1 MTSDP
6 ATVPHPD
13 ALPNPR
19 GGAVRAA
26 DAWLAAAADAFERRD
41 DTVAPLAAAAA
52 VLAEAGWLPAA
63 RFAGQLSA
71 AASLVDTGPNFT
83 GWRAALHDFRPAV
96 GRHNLRELACSP
108 VLLEHF
114 RALRAQSAADL
125 RAIAPPDALALAG
138 RAVPVLLEHFRALRA
153 QSAADL
159 RAIAP
164 PDALALAG
172 RAVPP
177 ASLRAL
183 PDAFAARMRAR
194 YEQALLAVL
203 RAPHGAP
210 AGALD
215 ELDATLAGLADDA
228 PYDFWRLAGACLRAL
243 RASSAP
249 ELKRF
254 LARTNLLLGEHVQ
267 GRRGAPPDLVR
278 ETVALL
284 WRDFA
289 LFGAAAEDVA
299 LVDVLRD
306 YGLTVDWHVAG
317 TPASEALWE
326 ADAARAEHDAVAAA
340 PTRTLG
346 VVTVNA
352 HAYEDFLQTADA
364 SMADLSAVPKT
375 ADTSVAWRASEA
387 AYRVGAAACA
397 LGLGHAALLA
407 DTLGLAW
414 RRAAHGVPLADR
426 DLAAHSHASDMLR
439 AALLKIAAGVA
450 PPDLTA
456 ASEALG
462 AALGRT

>member
-6 ATVPHPD
+6 ANVPYPD

-41 DTVAPLAAAAA
+41 DAAAPLAAAAA

-63 RFAGQLSA
+63 RFAGQLA
-71 AASLVDTGPNFT
+71 AAVPLLATEPTSA
-83 GWRAALHDFRPAV
+83 GWRAALRDFRAAV

-108 VLLEHF
+108 VLFEHF

-125 RAIAPPDALALAG
+125 RTSTPLDALAL
-138 RAVPVLLEHFRALRA
+138 V
-153 QSAADL
+153 
-159 RAIAP
+159 
-164 PDALALAG
+164 G

-177 ASLRAL
+177 ATLRAL
-183 PDAFAARMRAR
+183 PDAFAIRIRAR
-194 YEQALLAVL
+194 YEQALLGVL
-203 RAPHGAP
+203 RAEHGAP
-210 AGALD
+210 GAALD
-215 ELDATLAGLADDA
+215 ELDAMLAALTDDG
-228 PYDFWRLAGACLRAL
+228 PYDFWRLAAACVRAL
-243 RASSAP
+243 RASGAP

-254 LARTNLLLGEHVQ
+254 LARTNLLLGEHAQ
-267 GRRGAPPDLVR
+267 GRRSAPPELVR

-299 LVDVLRD
+299 LVDVLHD

-326 ADAARAEHDAVAAA
+326 ADAARAEHEAVAVA
-340 PTRTLG
+340 PTRALG

-364 SMADLSAVPKT
+364 SMADLAANPAAADPGAAWHASA
-375 ADTSVAWRASEA
+375 A
-387 AYRVGAAACA
+387 AYRVGTAACA

-414 RRAAHGVPLADR
+414 RRAAHGVPLADGGL
-426 DLAAHSHASDMLR
+426 DAHRHASDMLR

>member
-1 MTSDP
+1 MRPEP
-6 ATVPHPD
+6 ANVPHPD

-26 DAWLAAAADAFERRD
+26 DAWLAAAADAFDRRD
-41 DTVAPLAAAAA
+41 DAAAPLSAAAA

-71 AASLVDTGPNFT
+71 AVPLVAVEPTSA
-83 GWRAALHDFRPAV
+83 GWRAALRDFRAAV

-108 VLLEHF
+108 VLFEHF

-125 RAIAPPDALALAG
+125 RASAPLDALAL
-138 RAVPVLLEHFRALRA
+138 V
-153 QSAADL
+153 
-159 RAIAP
+159 
-164 PDALALAG
+164 G

-177 ASLRAL
+177 ATLRAL
-183 PDAFAARMRAR
+183 PDAFATRIRAR
-194 YEQALLAVL
+194 YEQALLGVL
-203 RAPHGAP
+203 RAGHGAP
-210 AGALD
+210 DAALA
-215 ELDATLAGLADDA
+215 ELDAMLAALAGDD
-228 PYDFWRLAGACLRAL
+228 PYDFWRLAAACVRAL
-243 RASSAP
+243 RASGAP

-254 LARTNLLLGEHVQ
+254 LARTNLLLGEHAQ
-267 GRRGAPPDLVR
+267 GRRSAPPELVR

-299 LVDVLRD
+299 LVDVLHD

-340 PTRTLG
+340 PTRALG

-364 SMADLSAVPKT
+364 SMADLAANPAAADPGAAWHASA
-375 ADTSVAWRASEA
+375 A
-387 AYRVGAAACA
+387 AYRVGTAACA

-414 RRAAHGVPLADR
+414 RRAAHGVPLADGGL
-426 DLAAHSHASDMLR
+426 DAHGHASDMLR

-456 ASEALG
+456 ASGALG
-462 AALGRT
+462 AALGRA

>member
-1 MTSDP
+1 MRPEP
-6 ATVPHPD
+6 ANVSHPD

-41 DTVAPLAAAAA
+41 DAAAPLSAAAA

-71 AASLVDTGPNFT
+71 AVPLVAVEPTSA
-83 GWRAALHDFRPAV
+83 GWRAALRDFRAAV

-108 VLLEHF
+108 VLFEHF

-125 RAIAPPDALALAG
+125 RASAPLDALAL
-138 RAVPVLLEHFRALRA
+138 V
-153 QSAADL
+153 
-159 RAIAP
+159 
-164 PDALALAG
+164 G

-177 ASLRAL
+177 ATLRAL
-183 PDAFAARMRAR
+183 PDAFATRIRAR
-194 YEQALLAVL
+194 YEQALLGVL
-203 RAPHGAP
+203 RAGHGAP
-210 AGALD
+210 DAALA
-215 ELDATLAGLADDA
+215 ELDAMLAVLAGDD
-228 PYDFWRLAGACLRAL
+228 PYDFWRLAAACVRAL
-243 RASSAP
+243 RASGAP

-254 LARTNLLLGEHVQ
+254 LARTNLLLGEHAQ
-267 GRRGAPPDLVR
+267 GRRSAPPELVR

-299 LVDVLRD
+299 LVDVLHD

-340 PTRTLG
+340 PTRALG

-364 SMADLSAVPKT
+364 SMADLA
-375 ADTSVAWRASEA
+375 ADPAAADAGAAWHASGA
-387 AYRVGAAACA
+387 AYRVGTAACA

-414 RRAAHGVPLADR
+414 RRAAHGVPLADGGL
-426 DLAAHSHASDMLR
+426 DAHGHASDMLR

-456 ASEALG
+456 ASGALG
-462 AALGRT
+462 AALGRA

>member
-1 MTSDP
+1 MRPEP
-6 ATVPHPD
+6 ANVPHPD

-41 DTVAPLAAAAA
+41 DAAAPLSAAAA

-71 AASLVDTGPNFT
+71 AVPLVAVEPTSA
-83 GWRAALHDFRPAV
+83 GWRAALRDFRAAV

-108 VLLEHF
+108 VLFEHF

-125 RAIAPPDALALAG
+125 RASTPLDALAL
-138 RAVPVLLEHFRALRA
+138 V
-153 QSAADL
+153 
-159 RAIAP
+159 
-164 PDALALAG
+164 G

-177 ASLRAL
+177 ATLRAL
-183 PDAFAARMRAR
+183 TDAFATRIRAR
-194 YEQALLAVL
+194 YEQALLGVL
-203 RAPHGAP
+203 RAGHGAP
-210 AGALD
+210 DAALA
-215 ELDATLAGLADDA
+215 ELDAMLAALAGDD
-228 PYDFWRLAGACLRAL
+228 PYDFWRLAAACVRAL
-243 RASSAP
+243 RASGAP

-254 LARTNLLLGEHVQ
+254 LARTNLLLGEHAQ
-267 GRRGAPPDLVR
+267 GRRSAPPELVR

-299 LVDVLRD
+299 LVDVLHD

-340 PTRTLG
+340 PTRALG

-364 SMADLSAVPKT
+364 SMADLA
-375 ADTSVAWRASEA
+375 ADPAAADAGAAWHASGA
-387 AYRVGAAACA
+387 AYRVGTAACA
-397 LGLGHAALLA
+397 LGLGHAAILA

-414 RRAAHGVPLADR
+414 RRAAHGVPLADGGL
-426 DLAAHSHASDMLR
+426 DAHGHASDMLR

-456 ASEALG
+456 ASGALG
-462 AALGRT
+462 AALGRA

>member
-6 ATVPHPD
+6 ANVPHPD

-41 DTVAPLAAAAA
+41 DAAAPLAAAAA

-63 RFAGQLSA
+63 RFAGQLA
-71 AASLVDTGPNFT
+71 AAVPLVATEPT
-83 GWRAALHDFRPAV
+83 SAGWRAALHDFRAAV

-108 VLLEHF
+108 VLFEHF

-125 RAIAPPDALALAG
+125 RASAPLDALAL
-138 RAVPVLLEHFRALRA
+138 V
-153 QSAADL
+153 
-159 RAIAP
+159 
-164 PDALALAG
+164 G

-177 ASLRAL
+177 ATLRAL
-183 PDAFAARMRAR
+183 PDAVAPRIRAR
-194 YEQALLAVL
+194 YEQALLGVL
-203 RAPHGAP
+203 RAEHGAP
-210 AGALD
+210 SAALD
-215 ELDATLAGLADDA
+215 ELDAMLAALTDDG
-228 PYDFWRLAGACLRAL
+228 PYDFWRLAAACVRAL
-243 RASSAP
+243 RASGAP

-254 LARTNLLLGEHVQ
+254 LARTNLLLGEHAQ
-267 GRRGAPPDLVR
+267 GRRSAPPELVR

-299 LVDVLRD
+299 LVDVLHD

-326 ADAARAEHDAVAAA
+326 ADAARAERDAVAVA
-340 PTRTLG
+340 PTRALG

-364 SMADLSAVPKT
+364 SMADLAANPAAADAGAAWHASA
-375 ADTSVAWRASEA
+375 A
-387 AYRVGAAACA
+387 AYRVGTAACA

-414 RRAAHGVPLADR
+414 RRAAHGVPLADGGL
-426 DLAAHSHASDMLR
+426 DAHRHASDMLR

-456 ASEALG
+456 ASDALG
-462 AALGRT
+462 TALGRT

>member
-6 ATVPHPD
+6 ANIPHPD

-41 DTVAPLAAAAA
+41 DAAAPLAAAAA

-71 AASLVDTGPNFT
+71 AVPLVATEPT
-83 GWRAALHDFRPAV
+83 SAGWRAALRDFRAAV

-108 VLLEHF
+108 VLFEHF

-125 RAIAPPDALALAG
+125 RTSAPLDALAL
-138 RAVPVLLEHFRALRA
+138 V
-153 QSAADL
+153 
-159 RAIAP
+159 
-164 PDALALAG
+164 G

-177 ASLRAL
+177 ATLRAL
-183 PDAFAARMRAR
+183 PDAFAIRIRAR
-194 YEQALLAVL
+194 YEQALLGVL
-203 RAPHGAP
+203 RAEHGAP
-210 AGALD
+210 GAALD
-215 ELDATLAGLADDA
+215 ELDAMLAALTDDG
-228 PYDFWRLAGACLRAL
+228 PYDFWRLAAACVRAL
-243 RASSAP
+243 RASGAP

-254 LARTNLLLGEHVQ
+254 LARTNLLLGEHAQ
-267 GRRGAPPDLVR
+267 GRRSAPPELVR

-299 LVDVLRD
+299 LVDVLHD

-326 ADAARAEHDAVAAA
+326 ADAARAEHEAVTAA
-340 PTRTLG
+340 PTRALG

-364 SMADLSAVPKT
+364 SMADLAANPAAADPGAAWHASA
-375 ADTSVAWRASEA
+375 A
-387 AYRVGAAACA
+387 AYRVGTAACA

-414 RRAAHGVPLADR
+414 RRAAHGVPLADGGL
-426 DLAAHSHASDMLR
+426 DAHRHASDMLR

-462 AALGRT
+462 TALGRT

>member
-1 MTSDP
+1 MRPEP
-6 ATVPHPD
+6 ANVPHPD

-41 DTVAPLAAAAA
+41 DAAAPLSAAAA

-71 AASLVDTGPNFT
+71 AVPLVAVEPTSA
-83 GWRAALHDFRPAV
+83 GWRAALRDFRAAV

-108 VLLEHF
+108 VLFEHF

-125 RAIAPPDALALAG
+125 RASAPLDALAL
-138 RAVPVLLEHFRALRA
+138 V
-153 QSAADL
+153 
-159 RAIAP
+159 
-164 PDALALAG
+164 G

-177 ASLRAL
+177 ATLRAL
-183 PDAFAARMRAR
+183 PDAFATRIRAR
-194 YEQALLAVL
+194 YEQALLGVL
-203 RAPHGAP
+203 RAGHGAP
-210 AGALD
+210 DAALA
-215 ELDATLAGLADDA
+215 ELDAMLAVLAGDD
-228 PYDFWRLAGACLRAL
+228 PYDFWRLAAACVRAL
-243 RASSAP
+243 RASGAP

-254 LARTNLLLGEHVQ
+254 LARTNLLLGEHAQ
-267 GRRGAPPDLVR
+267 GRRSAPPELVR

-299 LVDVLRD
+299 LVDVLHD

-340 PTRTLG
+340 PTRALG

-364 SMADLSAVPKT
+364 SMADLA
-375 ADTSVAWRASEA
+375 ADPAAADAGAAWHASGA
-387 AYRVGAAACA
+387 AYRVGTAACA

-414 RRAAHGVPLADR
+414 RRAAHGVPLADGGL
-426 DLAAHSHASDMLR
+426 DAHGHASDMLR

-456 ASEALG
+456 ASGALG
-462 AALGRT
+462 AALGRA

>member
-1 MTSDP
+1 M
-6 ATVPHPD
+6 
-13 ALPNPR
+13 
-19 GGAVRAA
+19 RAA
-26 DAWLAAAADAFERRD
+26 DAWLAAAADAFEHRD
-41 DTVAPLAAAAA
+41 DAAAPLSAAAA

-71 AASLVDTGPNFT
+71 AVPLVAAEPTSA
-83 GWRAALHDFRPAV
+83 GWRAALRDFRAAV
-96 GRHNLRELACSP
+96 ARHNLRELACSP
-108 VLLEHF
+108 VLFEHF

-125 RAIAPPDALALAG
+125 RAQAPLDALAL
-138 RAVPVLLEHFRALRA
+138 V
-153 QSAADL
+153 
-159 RAIAP
+159 
-164 PDALALAG
+164 G

-177 ASLRAL
+177 ATLRAL
-183 PDAFAARMRAR
+183 PDAFATRIRAR
-194 YEQALLAVL
+194 YEQALLGVL
-203 RAPHGAP
+203 RAEHGAP
-210 AGALD
+210 DAALD
-215 ELDATLAGLADDA
+215 ELDAMLAALASDD
-228 PYDFWRLAGACLRAL
+228 PYDFWRLAAACVRAL
-243 RASSAP
+243 RASGAP

-254 LARTNLLLGEHVQ
+254 LARTNLLLGEHAQ
-267 GRRGAPPDLVR
+267 GRRSAPPELVR

-299 LVDVLRD
+299 LVDVLHD

-340 PTRTLG
+340 PTRALG

-364 SMADLSAVPKT
+364 SMVDLAADPAR
-375 ADTSVAWRASEA
+375 ADAGAAWHASGA
-387 AYRVGAAACA
+387 AYRVGTAACA

-414 RRAAHGVPLADR
+414 RRAAHGVPLADGGL
-426 DLAAHSHASDMLR
+426 DAHGHASDMLR

-456 ASEALG
+456 ASGALG
-462 AALGRT
+462 AALGRA

>member
-1 MTSDP
+1 MRPEP
-6 ATVPHPD
+6 ANVPHPD

-26 DAWLAAAADAFERRD
+26 DAWLAAAADAFEQRD
-41 DTVAPLAAAAA
+41 DAAAPLSAAAA

-71 AASLVDTGPNFT
+71 AVPLVAVEPTSA
-83 GWRAALHDFRPAV
+83 GWRAALRDFRAAV
-96 GRHNLRELACSP
+96 ARHNLRELACSP
-108 VLLEHF
+108 VLFEHF

-125 RAIAPPDALALAG
+125 RANAPLDALAL
-138 RAVPVLLEHFRALRA
+138 V
-153 QSAADL
+153 
-159 RAIAP
+159 
-164 PDALALAG
+164 G

-177 ASLRAL
+177 ATLRAL
-183 PDAFAARMRAR
+183 PDAFATRIRAR
-194 YEQALLAVL
+194 YEQALLGLL
-203 RAPHGAP
+203 RAEHGAP
-210 AGALD
+210 DAALD
-215 ELDATLAGLADDA
+215 ELDAMLAALADDD
-228 PYDFWRLAGACLRAL
+228 PYDFWRLAAACLRAL
-243 RASSAP
+243 RASGAP

-254 LARTNLLLGEHVQ
+254 LARTNLLLGEHAQ
-267 GRRGAPPDLVR
+267 GRRDAPPEFVR

-299 LVDVLRD
+299 LVDVLHD

-340 PTRTLG
+340 PTRALG

-364 SMADLSAVPKT
+364 SMADLAADPARADASA
-375 ADTSVAWRASEA
+375 AWHASGA
-387 AYRVGAAACA
+387 AYRVGTAACA

-414 RRAAHGVPLADR
+414 RRAAHGVPLADGGL
-426 DLAAHSHASDMLR
+426 DAHGHASDMLR

-456 ASEALG
+456 ASGALG
-462 AALGRT
+462 AALGRA

>member
-1 MTSDP
+1 MRPEP
-6 ATVPHPD
+6 ANVPHPD

-26 DAWLAAAADAFERRD
+26 DAWLAAAADAFEHRD
-41 DTVAPLAAAAA
+41 DAAAPLSAAAA

-71 AASLVDTGPNFT
+71 AVPLVAAEPTSA
-83 GWRAALHDFRPAV
+83 GWRAALRDFRAAV
-96 GRHNLRELACSP
+96 ARHNLRELACSP
-108 VLLEHF
+108 VLFEHF

-125 RAIAPPDALALAG
+125 RAQAPLDALAL
-138 RAVPVLLEHFRALRA
+138 V
-153 QSAADL
+153 
-159 RAIAP
+159 
-164 PDALALAG
+164 G

-177 ASLRAL
+177 ATLRAL
-183 PDAFAARMRAR
+183 PDAFATRIRAR
-194 YEQALLAVL
+194 YEQALLGVL
-203 RAPHGAP
+203 RAERGAP
-210 AGALD
+210 DAALD
-215 ELDATLAGLADDA
+215 ELDAMLAALASDD
-228 PYDFWRLAGACLRAL
+228 PYDFWRLAAACVRAL
-243 RASSAP
+243 RASGAP

-254 LARTNLLLGEHVQ
+254 LARTNLLLGEHAQ
-267 GRRGAPPDLVR
+267 GRRSAPPELVR

-299 LVDVLRD
+299 LVDVLHD

-326 ADAARAEHDAVAAA
+326 ADAARAERDAVAAA
-340 PTRTLG
+340 PTRALG

-364 SMADLSAVPKT
+364 SMVDLAADPAK
-375 ADTSVAWRASEA
+375 ADAGAAWHASGA
-387 AYRVGAAACA
+387 AYRVGTAACA

-414 RRAAHGVPLADR
+414 RRAAHGVPLADGGL
-426 DLAAHSHASDMLR
+426 DAHGRASDMLR

-456 ASEALG
+456 ASGALG
-462 AALGRT
+462 AALGRA

>member
-6 ATVPHPD
+6 ANVPYPD

-19 GGAVRAA
+19 GGSVRAA

-41 DTVAPLAAAAA
+41 DAAAPLSAAAA

-63 RFAGQLSA
+63 RFAAQLSA
-71 AASLVDTGPNFT
+71 AVPLVATEPT
-83 GWRAALHDFRPAV
+83 SAGWRAALRDFRAAV

-108 VLLEHF
+108 VLFEHF

-125 RAIAPPDALALAG
+125 RTSTPLDALAL
-138 RAVPVLLEHFRALRA
+138 V
-153 QSAADL
+153 
-159 RAIAP
+159 
-164 PDALALAG
+164 G

-177 ASLRAL
+177 ATLRAL
-183 PDAFAARMRAR
+183 PEAFATRIRAR
-194 YEQALLAVL
+194 YEQALLGVL
-203 RAPHGAP
+203 RAEHGAP
-210 AGALD
+210 GAALD
-215 ELDATLAGLADDA
+215 ELDAMLAALTDDG
-228 PYDFWRLAGACLRAL
+228 PYDFWRLAAACVRAL
-243 RASSAP
+243 RASGAP

-254 LARTNLLLGEHVQ
+254 LARTNLLLGEHAQ
-267 GRRGAPPDLVR
+267 GRRSAPPELVR

-299 LVDVLRD
+299 LVDVLHD

-326 ADAARAEHDAVAAA
+326 ADAARAEHEAVTAA
-340 PTRTLG
+340 PTRALG

-364 SMADLSAVPKT
+364 SMADLAANPAAAAPGAAWHASA
-375 ADTSVAWRASEA
+375 A
-387 AYRVGAAACA
+387 AYRVGTAACA

-414 RRAAHGVPLADR
+414 RRAAHGVPLADGGL
-426 DLAAHSHASDMLR
+426 DAHRHASDMLR

-462 AALGRT
+462 TALGRT

>member
-6 ATVPHPD
+6 ANVPYPD

-41 DTVAPLAAAAA
+41 DAAAPLAAAAA

-71 AASLVDTGPNFT
+71 TVPLLATEPTSA
-83 GWRAALHDFRPAV
+83 GWRAALRDFRAAV

-108 VLLEHF
+108 VLFQHF

-125 RAIAPPDALALAG
+125 RTSAPLDALAL
-138 RAVPVLLEHFRALRA
+138 V
-153 QSAADL
+153 
-159 RAIAP
+159 
-164 PDALALAG
+164 G

-177 ASLRAL
+177 ATLRAL
-183 PDAFAARMRAR
+183 PDAFAIRIRAR
-194 YEQALLAVL
+194 YEQALLGVL
-203 RAPHGAP
+203 RAEHGAP
-210 AGALD
+210 GAALD
-215 ELDATLAGLADDA
+215 ELDAMLAALTDDG
-228 PYDFWRLAGACLRAL
+228 PYDFWRLAAACVRAL
-243 RASSAP
+243 RASGAP

-254 LARTNLLLGEHVQ
+254 LARTNLLLGEHAQ
-267 GRRGAPPDLVR
+267 GRRSAPPELVR

-299 LVDVLRD
+299 LVDVLHD

-326 ADAARAEHDAVAAA
+326 ADAARAEHEAVTAA
-340 PTRTLG
+340 PTRALG

-364 SMADLSAVPKT
+364 SMADLAANPAAADPGAAWHASA
-375 ADTSVAWRASEA
+375 A
-387 AYRVGAAACA
+387 AYRVGTAACA

-414 RRAAHGVPLADR
+414 RRAAHGVPLADGGL
-426 DLAAHSHASDMLR
+426 DAHRHASDMLR

-462 AALGRT
+462 TALGRT

>member
-6 ATVPHPD
+6 ANVPHPD

-26 DAWLAAAADAFERRD
+26 DAWLVAAADAFERRD
-41 DTVAPLAAAAA
+41 DAAAPLSAAAA

-71 AASLVDTGPNFT
+71 AVPLLATEPTSA
-83 GWRAALHDFRPAV
+83 GWRAALRDFRAAV

-108 VLLEHF
+108 VLFEHF

-125 RAIAPPDALALAG
+125 RTSAPLDALAL
-138 RAVPVLLEHFRALRA
+138 V
-153 QSAADL
+153 
-159 RAIAP
+159 
-164 PDALALAG
+164 G

-177 ASLRAL
+177 ATLRAL
-183 PDAFAARMRAR
+183 PDAFAIRIRAR
-194 YEQALLAVL
+194 YEQALLGVL
-203 RAPHGAP
+203 RAEHGAP
-210 AGALD
+210 GAALD
-215 ELDATLAGLADDA
+215 EIDAMLAALTDDG
-228 PYDFWRLAGACLRAL
+228 PYDFWRLAAACVRAL
-243 RASSAP
+243 RASGAP

-254 LARTNLLLGEHVQ
+254 LARTNLLLGEHAQ
-267 GRRGAPPDLVR
+267 GRRSAPPELVR

-299 LVDVLRD
+299 LVDVLHD

-326 ADAARAEHDAVAAA
+326 ADAARAEHEAVAVA
-340 PTRTLG
+340 PTRALG

-364 SMADLSAVPKT
+364 SMADLAANPAAADPGAAWHASA
-375 ADTSVAWRASEA
+375 A
-387 AYRVGAAACA
+387 AYRVGTAACA

-414 RRAAHGVPLADR
+414 RRAAHGVLLADGGL
-426 DLAAHSHASDMLR
+426 DAHRHASDMLR

>member
-1 MTSDP
+1 MRPEP
-6 ATVPHPD
+6 ANVPHPD

-41 DTVAPLAAAAA
+41 DAAAPLSAAAA

-71 AASLVDTGPNFT
+71 AVPLVAVEPTSA
-83 GWRAALHDFRPAV
+83 GWRAALRDFRAAV

-108 VLLEHF
+108 VLFEHF

-125 RAIAPPDALALAG
+125 RASAPLDALAL
-138 RAVPVLLEHFRALRA
+138 V
-153 QSAADL
+153 
-159 RAIAP
+159 
-164 PDALALAG
+164 G

-177 ASLRAL
+177 ATLRAL
-183 PDAFAARMRAR
+183 PDAFATRIRAR
-194 YEQALLAVL
+194 YEQALLGVL
-203 RAPHGAP
+203 RAGHGAP
-210 AGALD
+210 DAALA
-215 ELDATLAGLADDA
+215 ELDAMLAVLAGDD
-228 PYDFWRLAGACLRAL
+228 PYDFWRLAAACVRAL
-243 RASSAP
+243 RASGAP

-254 LARTNLLLGEHVQ
+254 LARTNLLLGEHAQ
-267 GRRGAPPDLVR
+267 GRRSAPPELVR

-299 LVDVLRD
+299 LVDVLHD

-326 ADAARAEHDAVAAA
+326 ADAARVEHDAVAAA
-340 PTRTLG
+340 PTRALG

-364 SMADLSAVPKT
+364 SMADLA
-375 ADTSVAWRASEA
+375 ADPAAADAGAAWHASGA
-387 AYRVGAAACA
+387 AYRVGTAACA

-414 RRAAHGVPLADR
+414 RRAAHGVPLADGGL
-426 DLAAHSHASDMLR
+426 DAHGHASDMLR

-456 ASEALG
+456 ASGALG
-462 AALGRT
+462 AALGRA

>member
-1 MTSDP
+1 MRPEP
-6 ATVPHPD
+6 ANVPHPD

-26 DAWLAAAADAFERRD
+26 DAWLAAATDAFERRD
-41 DTVAPLAAAAA
+41 DAAAPLSAAAA

-71 AASLVDTGPNFT
+71 AVPLVAVEPTSA
-83 GWRAALHDFRPAV
+83 GWRAALRDFRAAV

-108 VLLEHF
+108 VLFEHF

-125 RAIAPPDALALAG
+125 RASAPLDALAL
-138 RAVPVLLEHFRALRA
+138 V
-153 QSAADL
+153 
-159 RAIAP
+159 
-164 PDALALAG
+164 G

-177 ASLRAL
+177 ATLRAL
-183 PDAFAARMRAR
+183 PDAFATRIRAR
-194 YEQALLAVL
+194 YEQALLGVL
-203 RAPHGAP
+203 RAGHGAP
-210 AGALD
+210 DAALA
-215 ELDATLAGLADDA
+215 ELDAMLAVLAGDD
-228 PYDFWRLAGACLRAL
+228 PYDFWRLAAACVRAL
-243 RASSAP
+243 RASGAP

-254 LARTNLLLGEHVQ
+254 LARTNLLLGEHAQ
-267 GRRGAPPDLVR
+267 GRRSAPPELVR

-299 LVDVLRD
+299 LVDVLHD

-340 PTRTLG
+340 PTRALG

-364 SMADLSAVPKT
+364 SMADLA
-375 ADTSVAWRASEA
+375 ADPAAADAGAAWHASGA
-387 AYRVGAAACA
+387 AYRVGTAACA

-414 RRAAHGVPLADR
+414 RRAAHGVPLADGGL
-426 DLAAHSHASDMLR
+426 DAHGHASDMLR

-456 ASEALG
+456 ASGALG
-462 AALGRT
+462 AALGRA

>member
-6 ATVPHPD
+6 ANVPLPD

-26 DAWLAAAADAFERRD
+26 DAWLAAAADAFGRRD
-41 DTVAPLAAAAA
+41 DAAAPLAAAAA

-71 AASLVDTGPNFT
+71 AVPLVATEPT
-83 GWRAALHDFRPAV
+83 SAGWRAALHDFRAAV

-108 VLLEHF
+108 VLFEHF
-114 RALRAQSAADL
+114 RTLRAQSAADL
-125 RAIAPPDALALAG
+125 RASTPLDALAL
-138 RAVPVLLEHFRALRA
+138 V
-153 QSAADL
+153 
-159 RAIAP
+159 
-164 PDALALAG
+164 G

-177 ASLRAL
+177 ATLRAL
-183 PDAFAARMRAR
+183 PDAFATRIRAR
-194 YEQALLAVL
+194 YEQALLGVL
-203 RAPHGAP
+203 RAEHGAP
-210 AGALD
+210 GAALD
-215 ELDATLAGLADDA
+215 ELDAMLAALTDDG
-228 PYDFWRLAGACLRAL
+228 PYDFWRLAAACVRAL
-243 RASSAP
+243 RASGAP

-254 LARTNLLLGEHVQ
+254 LARTNLLLGEHAQ
-267 GRRGAPPDLVR
+267 GRPVAPPELVR

-299 LVDVLRD
+299 LVDVLHD

-326 ADAARAEHDAVAAA
+326 ADAARAEHDAVTAA
-340 PTRTLG
+340 PTRALG

-364 SMADLSAVPKT
+364 SMADLAANPAA
-375 ADTSVAWRASEA
+375 ADAGAAWHASGA
-387 AYRVGAAACA
+387 AYRVGTAACA

-414 RRAAHGVPLADR
+414 RRAAHGVPLADGGL
-426 DLAAHSHASDMLR
+426 DAHRHASDMLR

-462 AALGRT
+462 TALGRT

>member
-1 MTSDP
+1 MRPEP
-6 ATVPHPD
+6 ANVPHPD

-41 DTVAPLAAAAA
+41 DAAAPLSAAAA
-52 VLAEAGWLPAA
+52 VLAEAGWLSAA

-71 AASLVDTGPNFT
+71 AVPLVAVEPTSA
-83 GWRAALHDFRPAV
+83 GWRAALRDFRAAV

-108 VLLEHF
+108 VLFEHF

-125 RAIAPPDALALAG
+125 RASAPLDALAL
-138 RAVPVLLEHFRALRA
+138 V
-153 QSAADL
+153 
-159 RAIAP
+159 
-164 PDALALAG
+164 G

-177 ASLRAL
+177 ATLRAL
-183 PDAFAARMRAR
+183 PDAFATRIRAR
-194 YEQALLAVL
+194 YEQALLGVL
-203 RAPHGAP
+203 RAEHGAP
-210 AGALD
+210 DAALA
-215 ELDATLAGLADDA
+215 ELDAMLAALAGDD
-228 PYDFWRLAGACLRAL
+228 PYDFWRLAAACVRAL
-243 RASSAP
+243 RASGAP

-254 LARTNLLLGEHVQ
+254 LARTNLLLGEHAQ
-267 GRRGAPPDLVR
+267 GRRSAPPELVR

-299 LVDVLRD
+299 LVDVLHD

-340 PTRTLG
+340 PTRALG

-364 SMADLSAVPKT
+364 SMADLAANPAAADPGAAWHASA
-375 ADTSVAWRASEA
+375 A
-387 AYRVGAAACA
+387 AYRVGTAACA

-414 RRAAHGVPLADR
+414 RRAAHGVPLADGGL
-426 DLAAHSHASDMLR
+426 DAHGHASDMLR

-456 ASEALG
+456 ASGALG
-462 AALGRT
+462 AALGRA

>member
-6 ATVPHPD
+6 ANVPHPD

-41 DTVAPLAAAAA
+41 DAAAPLAAAAA

-63 RFAGQLSA
+63 RFAGQLA
-71 AASLVDTGPNFT
+71 AAVPLLATEPTSA
-83 GWRAALHDFRPAV
+83 GWRAALRDFRAAV

-108 VLLEHF
+108 VLFEHF

-125 RAIAPPDALALAG
+125 RTSTPLDALALVG
-138 RAVPVLLEHFRALRA
+138 RA
-153 QSAADL
+153 
-159 RAIAP
+159 AP
-164 PDALALAG
+164 PAT
-172 RAVPP
+172 
-177 ASLRAL
+177 LRAL
-183 PDAFAARMRAR
+183 PEAFATRIRAR
-194 YEQALLAVL
+194 YEQALLGVL
-203 RAPHGAP
+203 RAEHGAP
-210 AGALD
+210 GAALD
-215 ELDATLAGLADDA
+215 ELDAMLAALTDDG
-228 PYDFWRLAGACLRAL
+228 PYDFWRLAAACVRAL
-243 RASSAP
+243 RASGAP

-254 LARTNLLLGEHVQ
+254 LARTNLLLGEHAQ
-267 GRRGAPPDLVR
+267 GRRSAPPELVR

-299 LVDVLRD
+299 LVDVLHD

-326 ADAARAEHDAVAAA
+326 ADAARAEHEAVTAA
-340 PTRTLG
+340 PTRALG

-364 SMADLSAVPKT
+364 SMADLAANPAAADPGAAWHASA
-375 ADTSVAWRASEA
+375 A
-387 AYRVGAAACA
+387 AYRVGTAACA

-414 RRAAHGVPLADR
+414 RRAAHGVPLADGGL
-426 DLAAHSHASDMLR
+426 DAHRHASDMLR

-462 AALGRT
+462 TALGRT

>member
-6 ATVPHPD
+6 ANVPHPD

-26 DAWLAAAADAFERRD
+26 DAWLAAAADAFERCD
-41 DTVAPLAAAAA
+41 DAAAPLSAAAA

-71 AASLVDTGPNFT
+71 TVPLLATEPTSA
-83 GWRAALHDFRPAV
+83 GWRAALRDFRAAV

-108 VLLEHF
+108 VLFQHF

-125 RAIAPPDALALAG
+125 RTSAPLDALAL
-138 RAVPVLLEHFRALRA
+138 V
-153 QSAADL
+153 
-159 RAIAP
+159 
-164 PDALALAG
+164 G

-177 ASLRAL
+177 ATLRAL
-183 PDAFAARMRAR
+183 PDAFAIRIRAR
-194 YEQALLAVL
+194 YEQALLGVL
-203 RAPHGAP
+203 RAEHGAP
-210 AGALD
+210 GAALD
-215 ELDATLAGLADDA
+215 ELDAMLAALTDDG
-228 PYDFWRLAGACLRAL
+228 PYDFWRLAAACVRAL
-243 RASSAP
+243 RASGAP

-254 LARTNLLLGEHVQ
+254 LARTNLLLGEHAQ
-267 GRRGAPPDLVR
+267 GRRSAPPELVR

-299 LVDVLRD
+299 LVDVLHD

-326 ADAARAEHDAVAAA
+326 ADAARAEHEAVTAA
-340 PTRTLG
+340 PTRALG

-364 SMADLSAVPKT
+364 SMADLAANPAAADPGAAWHASA
-375 ADTSVAWRASEA
+375 A
-387 AYRVGAAACA
+387 AYRVGTAACA

-414 RRAAHGVPLADR
+414 RRAAHGVPLADGGL
-426 DLAAHSHASDMLR
+426 DAHRHASDMLR

-462 AALGRT
+462 TALGRT

>member
-6 ATVPHPD
+6 ANVPHPD

-41 DTVAPLAAAAA
+41 DAAAPLAAAAA

-71 AASLVDTGPNFT
+71 AAPLVATEPT
-83 GWRAALHDFRPAV
+83 SAGWRAALHDFRAAV

-108 VLLEHF
+108 VLFEHF

-125 RAIAPPDALALAG
+125 RASAPLDALAL
-138 RAVPVLLEHFRALRA
+138 V
-153 QSAADL
+153 
-159 RAIAP
+159 
-164 PDALALAG
+164 G

-177 ASLRAL
+177 ATLRAL
-183 PDAFAARMRAR
+183 PEAFAARIRAR
-194 YEQALLAVL
+194 YEQALLGVL
-203 RAPHGAP
+203 RAEHGAP
-210 AGALD
+210 GAALD
-215 ELDATLAGLADDA
+215 DVDAMLAALTDDG
-228 PYDFWRLAGACLRAL
+228 PYDFWRLAAACVRAL
-243 RASSAP
+243 RASGAP

-254 LARTNLLLGEHVQ
+254 LARTNLLLGEHAQ
-267 GRRGAPPDLVR
+267 GRRSAPPELVR

-299 LVDVLRD
+299 LVDVLHD

-326 ADAARAEHDAVAAA
+326 ADAARAERDAVAVA
-340 PTRTLG
+340 PTRALG

-364 SMADLSAVPKT
+364 SMADLAANPAT
-375 ADTSVAWRASEA
+375 ADASAAWHASAA
-387 AYRVGAAACA
+387 AYRVGTAACA

-414 RRAAHGVPLADR
+414 RRAAHGVPLADGGV
-426 DLAAHSHASDMLR
+426 DAHRHASDMLR

>member
-6 ATVPHPD
+6 ANVSHPD

-26 DAWLAAAADAFERRD
+26 DAWLAAAADAFEYRD
-41 DTVAPLAAAAA
+41 DAAAPLSAAAA

-71 AASLVDTGPNFT
+71 AVPLVAAEPISA
-83 GWRAALHDFRPAV
+83 GWRAALRDFRAAV
-96 GRHNLRELACSP
+96 GRHNLRELACSS
-108 VLLEHF
+108 VLFDHF

-125 RAIAPPDALALAG
+125 RASTPLDALALVG
-138 RAVPVLLEHFRALRA
+138 RAVPQATLRVLPEE
-153 QSAADL
+153 
-159 RAIAP
+159 IAT
-164 PDALALAG
+164 
-172 RAVPP
+172 RV
-177 ASLRAL
+177 
-183 PDAFAARMRAR
+183 RAR
-194 YEQALLAVL
+194 YEQALLGVL
-203 RAPHGAP
+203 RAQHGAP
-210 AGALD
+210 DAALD
-215 ELDATLAGLADDA
+215 ELDAMQAALADDG
-228 PYDFWRLAGACLRAL
+228 PYDFWRLAAACQRAL
-243 RASSAP
+243 RATGAP

-254 LARTNLLLGEHVQ
+254 LARTNLLLGEQAQ
-267 GRRGAPPDLVR
+267 GRRRSAPPELVR
-278 ETVALL
+278 ETVSLL

-299 LVDVLRD
+299 LVDVLHD

-326 ADAARAEHDAVAAA
+326 SDAARAEHDAVAVA
-340 PTRTLG
+340 PTRALG

-364 SMADLSAVPKT
+364 SMADLAVDPAA
-375 ADTSVAWRASEA
+375 ADAGAAWRASAA
-387 AYRVGAAACA
+387 AYRVGTAACA

-414 RRAAHGVPLADR
+414 RRAAHGMPLADGGL
-426 DLAAHSHASDMLR
+426 DAHARASDMLR

-456 ASEALG
+456 ASGALG

>member
-6 ATVPHPD
+6 ANLPPPD
-13 ALPNPR
+13 ALPNAR
-19 GGAVRAA
+19 GGVVRAA
-26 DAWLAAAADAFERRD
+26 DAWLAAAVDAFARRD
-41 DTVAPLAAAAA
+41 DAAGPLSAAAA

-63 RFAGQLSA
+63 RFAAQLAASAPLA
-71 AASLVDTGPNFT
+71 AAEPAVAT
-83 GWRAALHDFRPAV
+83 WRIALDDFRAAV

-108 VLLEHF
+108 VLFDHF
-114 RALRAQSAADL
+114 RALRAQSAADV
-125 RAIAPPDALALAG
+125 RASVPLDALALVG
-138 RAVPVLLEHFRALRA
+138 RAM
-153 QSAADL
+153 
-159 RAIAP
+159 
-164 PDALALAG
+164 
-172 RAVPP
+172 PP
-177 ASLRAL
+177 ATLRAL
-183 PDAFAARMRAR
+183 PDGFASRARAR
-194 YEQALLAVL
+194 YEQALLGVL
-203 RAPHGAP
+203 RAANGTQDA
-210 AGALD
+210 ALD
-215 ELDATLAGLADDA
+215 ELDTTLIALADGT
-228 PYDFWRLAGACLRAL
+228 PYDFWRLAAACVRAL
-243 RASSAP
+243 RATAAP

-254 LARTNLLLGEHVQ
+254 LARTNLLLGEHAQ
-267 GRRGAPPDLVR
+267 GRRQAPPELVR

-299 LVDVLRD
+299 LVDVLHD
-306 YGLTVDWHVAG
+306 YGLTADWHVAG

-326 ADAARAEHDAVAAA
+326 AGAARAEHDAVAAA
-340 PTRTLG
+340 PTRMLG

-364 SMADLSAVPKT
+364 SMADLATDPAA
-375 ADTSVAWRASEA
+375 ADAGAAWRASAA
-387 AYRVGAAACA
+387 AYRVGTAACA

-414 RRAAHGVPLADR
+414 RRAAHGVPLADGGL
-426 DLAAHSHASDMLR
+426 DAHRRASDMLR

>member
-6 ATVPHPD
+6 ANVPYPD

-41 DTVAPLAAAAA
+41 DAAAPLSAAAA

-71 AASLVDTGPNFT
+71 AVPLLATEPTSA
-83 GWRAALHDFRPAV
+83 GWRAALRDFRAAV

-108 VLLEHF
+108 ILFGHF

-125 RAIAPPDALALAG
+125 RTSAPLDALAL
-138 RAVPVLLEHFRALRA
+138 V
-153 QSAADL
+153 
-159 RAIAP
+159 
-164 PDALALAG
+164 G

-177 ASLRAL
+177 ATLRAL
-183 PDAFAARMRAR
+183 PDAFAIRIRAR
-194 YEQALLAVL
+194 YEQALLGVL
-203 RAPHGAP
+203 RAEHGAP
-210 AGALD
+210 GAALD
-215 ELDATLAGLADDA
+215 ELDAMLAALTDDG
-228 PYDFWRLAGACLRAL
+228 PYDFWRLAAACVRAL
-243 RASSAP
+243 RASGAP

-254 LARTNLLLGEHVQ
+254 LARTNLLLGEHAQ
-267 GRRGAPPDLVR
+267 GRRSAPPELVR

-299 LVDVLRD
+299 LVDVLHD

-326 ADAARAEHDAVAAA
+326 ADAARAEHEAVTAA
-340 PTRTLG
+340 PTRALG

-364 SMADLSAVPKT
+364 SMADLAANPAAADPGAAWHASA
-375 ADTSVAWRASEA
+375 A
-387 AYRVGAAACA
+387 AYRVGTAACA

-414 RRAAHGVPLADR
+414 RRAAHGVPLADGGL
-426 DLAAHSHASDMLR
+426 DAHRHASDMLR

-462 AALGRT
+462 TALGRT

>member
-1 MTSDP
+1 MRPEP
-6 ATVPHPD
+6 ANVPHPD

-41 DTVAPLAAAAA
+41 DAAAPLSAAAA

-71 AASLVDTGPNFT
+71 AVPLVAVEPTSA
-83 GWRAALHDFRPAV
+83 GWRAALRDFRAAV

-108 VLLEHF
+108 VLFEHF

-125 RAIAPPDALALAG
+125 RASAPLDALAL
-138 RAVPVLLEHFRALRA
+138 V
-153 QSAADL
+153 
-159 RAIAP
+159 
-164 PDALALAG
+164 G

-177 ASLRAL
+177 ATLRAL
-183 PDAFAARMRAR
+183 PDAFAIRIRAR
-194 YEQALLAVL
+194 YEQALLGVL
-203 RAPHGAP
+203 RAGHGAP
-210 AGALD
+210 DAALA
-215 ELDATLAGLADDA
+215 ELDAMLAALAGDD
-228 PYDFWRLAGACLRAL
+228 PYDFWRLAAACVRAL
-243 RASSAP
+243 RASGAP

-254 LARTNLLLGEHVQ
+254 LARTNLLLGEHAQ
-267 GRRGAPPDLVR
+267 GRRSAPPELVR

-299 LVDVLRD
+299 LVDVLHD

-340 PTRTLG
+340 PTRALG

-364 SMADLSAVPKT
+364 SMADLAADPAAADPGAAWHASA
-375 ADTSVAWRASEA
+375 A
-387 AYRVGAAACA
+387 AYRVGTAACA

-414 RRAAHGVPLADR
+414 RRAAHGVPLADGGL
-426 DLAAHSHASDMLR
+426 DAHGHASDMLR

-456 ASEALG
+456 ASGALG
-462 AALGRT
+462 AALGRA

>member
-6 ATVPHPD
+6 ANTPHPE

-26 DAWLAAAADAFERRD
+26 DAWLAAAADAFGHRD
-41 DTVAPLAAAAA
+41 DAAAPLSAAAA

-63 RFAGQLSA
+63 RFAGQLAAAVPLVAAEPTSA
-71 AASLVDTGPNFT
+71 A
-83 GWRAALHDFRPAV
+83 WRAALTDFRAAV

-108 VLLEHF
+108 ILFDHF
-114 RALRAQSAADL
+114 RVLRVQAAADL
-125 RAIAPPDALALAG
+125 RACVPLDVLALVG
-138 RAVPVLLEHFRALRA
+138 RA
-153 QSAADL
+153 
-159 RAIAP
+159 I
-164 PDALALAG
+164 
-172 RAVPP
+172 PP
-177 ASLRAL
+177 ATLRAL
-183 PDAFAARMRAR
+183 PDAFASRARAR
-194 YEQALLAVL
+194 YEQALLGVL
-203 RAPHGAP
+203 RAPQGTPDA
-210 AGALD
+210 ALD
-215 ELDATLAGLADDA
+215 ELDAILTALADGA
-228 PYDFWRLAGACLRAL
+228 PYDFWRLAAACLRAL
-243 RASSAP
+243 RASAAP

-254 LARTNLLLGEHVQ
+254 LARTNLLLGEHAH
-267 GRRGAPPDLVR
+267 GRRSAPPALVR

-299 LVDVLRD
+299 LVDVLHD

-326 ADAARAEHDAVAAA
+326 TDAARAERDAVAVA
-340 PTRTLG
+340 PTRMLG

-364 SMADLSAVPKT
+364 SMADLAVDPAA
-375 ADTSVAWRASEA
+375 ADTGAAWHASAA
-387 AYRVGAAACA
+387 AYRVGTAACA

-414 RRAAHGVPLADR
+414 RRAAHGMPLADGGL
-426 DLAAHSHASDMLR
+426 DAHARASDMLR

-456 ASEALG
+456 ACGALG
-462 AALGRT
+462 AALGRD

>member
-1 MTSDP
+1 MRPEP
-6 ATVPHPD
+6 ANVPHPD

-41 DTVAPLAAAAA
+41 DAAAPLSAAAA

-71 AASLVDTGPNFT
+71 AVSLVAVEPTLA
-83 GWRAALHDFRPAV
+83 GWRAALRDFRAAV

-108 VLLEHF
+108 VLFEHF

-125 RAIAPPDALALAG
+125 RASAPLDALAL
-138 RAVPVLLEHFRALRA
+138 V
-153 QSAADL
+153 
-159 RAIAP
+159 
-164 PDALALAG
+164 G

-177 ASLRAL
+177 ATLRAL
-183 PDAFAARMRAR
+183 PDAFATRIRAR
-194 YEQALLAVL
+194 YEQALLGVL
-203 RAPHGAP
+203 RAEHGAP
-210 AGALD
+210 DGALA
-215 ELDATLAGLADDA
+215 ELDAMLAALAGDD
-228 PYDFWRLAGACLRAL
+228 PYDFWRLAAACVRAL
-243 RASSAP
+243 RASGAP

-254 LARTNLLLGEHVQ
+254 LARTNLLLGEHAQ
-267 GRRGAPPDLVR
+267 GRRSAPPELVR

-299 LVDVLRD
+299 LVDVLHD

-340 PTRTLG
+340 PTRALG

-364 SMADLSAVPKT
+364 SMADLAADPAAADAGAAWHASA
-375 ADTSVAWRASEA
+375 A
-387 AYRVGAAACA
+387 AYRVGTAACA

-414 RRAAHGVPLADR
+414 RRAAHGVPLAGGGLD
-426 DLAAHSHASDMLR
+426 AHGHASDMLR

-456 ASEALG
+456 ASGALG
-462 AALGRT
+462 AALGRA

>member
-1 MTSDP
+1 MRPEP
-6 ATVPHPD
+6 ANVPHPD

-41 DTVAPLAAAAA
+41 DAAAPLSAAAA

-71 AASLVDTGPNFT
+71 AVSLVAVEPTSA
-83 GWRAALHDFRPAV
+83 GWRAALRDFRAAV

-108 VLLEHF
+108 VLFEHF

-125 RAIAPPDALALAG
+125 RASAPLDALAL
-138 RAVPVLLEHFRALRA
+138 V
-153 QSAADL
+153 
-159 RAIAP
+159 
-164 PDALALAG
+164 G

-177 ASLRAL
+177 ATLRAL
-183 PDAFAARMRAR
+183 PDAFATRIRAR
-194 YEQALLAVL
+194 YEQALLGVL
-203 RAPHGAP
+203 RAGHGAP
-210 AGALD
+210 DAALA
-215 ELDATLAGLADDA
+215 ELDAMLAVLAGDD
-228 PYDFWRLAGACLRAL
+228 PYDFWRLAAACVRAL
-243 RASSAP
+243 RASGAP

-254 LARTNLLLGEHVQ
+254 LARTNLLLGEHAQ
-267 GRRGAPPDLVR
+267 GRRSAPPELVR

-299 LVDVLRD
+299 LVDVLHD

-340 PTRTLG
+340 PTRALG

-364 SMADLSAVPKT
+364 SMADLA
-375 ADTSVAWRASEA
+375 ADPAAADAGAAWHASGA
-387 AYRVGAAACA
+387 AYRVGTAACA

-414 RRAAHGVPLADR
+414 RRAAHGVPLADGGL
-426 DLAAHSHASDMLR
+426 DAHGHASDMLR

-456 ASEALG
+456 ASGALG
-462 AALGRT
+462 AALGRA

>member
-6 ATVPHPD
+6 ANVPYPD

-41 DTVAPLAAAAA
+41 DAAAPLSAAAA

-71 AASLVDTGPNFT
+71 TVPLLATEPTSA
-83 GWRAALHDFRPAV
+83 GWRAALRDFRAAV

-108 VLLEHF
+108 VLFQHF
-114 RALRAQSAADL
+114 RALRAQSVADL
-125 RAIAPPDALALAG
+125 RTSAPLDALAL
-138 RAVPVLLEHFRALRA
+138 V
-153 QSAADL
+153 
-159 RAIAP
+159 
-164 PDALALAG
+164 G

-177 ASLRAL
+177 ATLRAL
-183 PDAFAARMRAR
+183 PDAFAIRIRAR
-194 YEQALLAVL
+194 YEQALLGVL
-203 RAPHGAP
+203 RAEHGAP
-210 AGALD
+210 GAALD
-215 ELDATLAGLADDA
+215 ELDAMLAALTDDG
-228 PYDFWRLAGACLRAL
+228 PYDFWRLAAACVRAL
-243 RASSAP
+243 RASGAP

-254 LARTNLLLGEHVQ
+254 LARTNLLLGEHAQ
-267 GRRGAPPDLVR
+267 GRRGAPPELVR

-299 LVDVLRD
+299 LVDVLHD

-326 ADAARAEHDAVAAA
+326 ADAARAEHEAVTAA
-340 PTRTLG
+340 PTRALG

-364 SMADLSAVPKT
+364 SMADLAANPAAADPGAAWHASA
-375 ADTSVAWRASEA
+375 A
-387 AYRVGAAACA
+387 AYRVGTAACA

-414 RRAAHGVPLADR
+414 RRAAHGVPLADGGL
-426 DLAAHSHASDMLR
+426 DAHRHASDMLR

-462 AALGRT
+462 TALGRT

>member
-1 MTSDP
+1 MRPEP
-6 ATVPHPD
+6 ANVPHPD

-41 DTVAPLAAAAA
+41 DAAAPLSAAAA

-71 AASLVDTGPNFT
+71 AVPLVAVEPTSA
-83 GWRAALHDFRPAV
+83 GWRAALRDFRAAV

-108 VLLEHF
+108 VLFEHF

-125 RAIAPPDALALAG
+125 RASAPLDALAL
-138 RAVPVLLEHFRALRA
+138 V
-153 QSAADL
+153 
-159 RAIAP
+159 
-164 PDALALAG
+164 G

-177 ASLRAL
+177 ATLRAL
-183 PDAFAARMRAR
+183 PDAFATRIRAR
-194 YEQALLAVL
+194 YEQALLGVL
-203 RAPHGAP
+203 RAGHGAP
-210 AGALD
+210 YAALA
-215 ELDATLAGLADDA
+215 ELDAMLAALAGDD
-228 PYDFWRLAGACLRAL
+228 PYDFWRLAAACVRAL
-243 RASSAP
+243 RASGAP

-254 LARTNLLLGEHVQ
+254 LARTNLLLGEHAQ
-267 GRRGAPPDLVR
+267 GRRSAPPELVR

-299 LVDVLRD
+299 LVDVLHD

-340 PTRTLG
+340 PTRALG

-364 SMADLSAVPKT
+364 SMADLAANPAAADPGAAWHASA
-375 ADTSVAWRASEA
+375 A
-387 AYRVGAAACA
+387 AYRVGTAACA

-414 RRAAHGVPLADR
+414 RRAAHGVPLADGGL
-426 DLAAHSHASDMLR
+426 DAHGHASDMLR

-456 ASEALG
+456 ASGALG
-462 AALGRT
+462 AALGRA

>member
-6 ATVPHPD
+6 ANVPHPD

-41 DTVAPLAAAAA
+41 DAAAPLSAAAA

-71 AASLVDTGPNFT
+71 TVPFLATEPTSA
-83 GWRAALHDFRPAV
+83 GWRAALRDFRAAV

-108 VLLEHF
+108 VLFEHF

-125 RAIAPPDALALAG
+125 RTSTPLDALAL
-138 RAVPVLLEHFRALRA
+138 V
-153 QSAADL
+153 
-159 RAIAP
+159 
-164 PDALALAG
+164 G

-177 ASLRAL
+177 ATLRAL
-183 PDAFAARMRAR
+183 PDAFAIRIRAR
-194 YEQALLAVL
+194 YEQALLGVL
-203 RAPHGAP
+203 RAEPGTPGA
-210 AGALD
+210 ALD
-215 ELDATLAGLADDA
+215 ELAAMLAALTDDG
-228 PYDFWRLAGACLRAL
+228 PYDFWRLAAACVRAL
-243 RASSAP
+243 RASGAP

-254 LARTNLLLGEHVQ
+254 LARTNLLLGEHAQ
-267 GRRGAPPDLVR
+267 GRRSAPPQLVR

-299 LVDVLRD
+299 LVDVLHD

-326 ADAARAEHDAVAAA
+326 ADAARAEHEAVTAA
-340 PTRTLG
+340 PTRALG

-364 SMADLSAVPKT
+364 SMADLAANPAAADPGAAWHASA
-375 ADTSVAWRASEA
+375 A
-387 AYRVGAAACA
+387 AYRVGTAACA

-414 RRAAHGVPLADR
+414 RRAAHGVPLADGGL
-426 DLAAHSHASDMLR
+426 DAHRHASDMLR

-462 AALGRT
+462 TALGRT

>member
-1 MTSDP
+1 M
-6 ATVPHPD
+6 
-13 ALPNPR
+13 
-19 GGAVRAA
+19 
-26 DAWLAAAADAFERRD
+26 
-41 DTVAPLAAAAA
+41 
-52 VLAEAGWLPAA
+52 LAEAGWLSAA

-71 AASLVDTGPNFT
+71 AVPLVAVEPTSA
-83 GWRAALHDFRPAV
+83 GWRAALRDFRAAV

-108 VLLEHF
+108 VLFEHF

-125 RAIAPPDALALAG
+125 RASTPLDALAL
-138 RAVPVLLEHFRALRA
+138 V
-153 QSAADL
+153 
-159 RAIAP
+159 
-164 PDALALAG
+164 G

-177 ASLRAL
+177 TTLRAL
-183 PDAFAARMRAR
+183 PDAFATRLRAR
-194 YEQALLAVL
+194 YEQALLGVL
-203 RAPHGAP
+203 RAGHGTPDA
-210 AGALD
+210 ALA
-215 ELDATLAGLADDA
+215 ELDAMLAALAGDD
-228 PYDFWRLAGACLRAL
+228 PYDFWRLAAACVRAL
-243 RASSAP
+243 RASGAP

-254 LARTNLLLGEHVQ
+254 LARTNLLLGEHAQ
-267 GRRGAPPDLVR
+267 GRRSAPPELVR

-299 LVDVLRD
+299 LVDVLHD

-340 PTRTLG
+340 PTRALG

-364 SMADLSAVPKT
+364 SMADLA
-375 ADTSVAWRASEA
+375 ADPAAADAGAAWHASGA
-387 AYRVGAAACA
+387 AYRVGTAACA

-414 RRAAHGVPLADR
+414 RRAAHGVPLADGGL
-426 DLAAHSHASDMLR
+426 DAHGHASDMLR

-456 ASEALG
+456 ASGALG
-462 AALGRT
+462 AALGRA

>member
-1 MTSDP
+1 MRPEP
-6 ATVPHPD
+6 ANVPYPD

-41 DTVAPLAAAAA
+41 DAAAPLSAAAA

-71 AASLVDTGPNFT
+71 AVPLVAVEPTSA
-83 GWRAALHDFRPAV
+83 GWRAALRDFRAAV

-108 VLLEHF
+108 VLLGHF

-125 RAIAPPDALALAG
+125 RASAPLDALAL
-138 RAVPVLLEHFRALRA
+138 V
-153 QSAADL
+153 
-159 RAIAP
+159 
-164 PDALALAG
+164 G

-177 ASLRAL
+177 ATLRAL
-183 PDAFAARMRAR
+183 PDAFATRIRAR
-194 YEQALLAVL
+194 YEQALLGVL
-203 RAPHGAP
+203 RAEHGAP
-210 AGALD
+210 DAALD
-215 ELDATLAGLADDA
+215 ELDAMLAALTDDD
-228 PYDFWRLAGACLRAL
+228 PYDFWRLAAACVRAL
-243 RASSAP
+243 RASGAP

-254 LARTNLLLGEHVQ
+254 LARTNLLLGEHAQ
-267 GRRGAPPDLVR
+267 GRRSAPAELVR

-299 LVDVLRD
+299 LVDVLHD

-326 ADAARAEHDAVAAA
+326 ADAARAEHEAVSAA
-340 PTRTLG
+340 PTRALG

-364 SMADLSAVPKT
+364 SMADLA
-375 ADTSVAWRASEA
+375 ADPAAADAGAAWHASGA
-387 AYRVGAAACA
+387 AYRVGTAACA

-414 RRAAHGVPLADR
+414 RRAAHGVPLGDGGL
-426 DLAAHSHASDMLR
+426 DAHGHASDMLR

-456 ASEALG
+456 ASGALG

>member
-6 ATVPHPD
+6 ANVPYPD

-41 DTVAPLAAAAA
+41 DAAAPLSAAAA

-71 AASLVDTGPNFT
+71 TVPLLATEPTSA
-83 GWRAALHDFRPAV
+83 GWRAALRDFRAAV

-108 VLLEHF
+108 VLFQHF
-114 RALRAQSAADL
+114 RALRAQSVADL
-125 RAIAPPDALALAG
+125 RTSAPLDALAL
-138 RAVPVLLEHFRALRA
+138 V
-153 QSAADL
+153 
-159 RAIAP
+159 
-164 PDALALAG
+164 G

-177 ASLRAL
+177 ATLRAL
-183 PDAFAARMRAR
+183 PDAFAIRIRAR
-194 YEQALLAVL
+194 YEQALLGVL
-203 RAPHGAP
+203 RAEHGAP
-210 AGALD
+210 GAALD
-215 ELDATLAGLADDA
+215 ELDAMLAALTDDG
-228 PYDFWRLAGACLRAL
+228 PYDFWRLAAACVRAL
-243 RASSAP
+243 RASGAP

-254 LARTNLLLGEHVQ
+254 LARTNLLLGEHAQ
-267 GRRGAPPDLVR
+267 GRRGAPPELVR

-299 LVDVLRD
+299 LVDVLHD

-326 ADAARAEHDAVAAA
+326 ADAARAEHEAVTAA
-340 PTRTLG
+340 PTRALG

-364 SMADLSAVPKT
+364 SMADLAANPAAVDPGAAWHASA
-375 ADTSVAWRASEA
+375 A
-387 AYRVGAAACA
+387 AYRVGTAACA

-414 RRAAHGVPLADR
+414 RRAAHGVPLADGGL
-426 DLAAHSHASDMLR
+426 DAHRHASDMLR

-462 AALGRT
+462 TALGRT

>member
-1 MTSDP
+1 M
-6 ATVPHPD
+6 
-13 ALPNPR
+13 
-19 GGAVRAA
+19 RAA
-26 DAWLAAAADAFERRD
+26 DAWLAAAADAFEQRD
-41 DTVAPLAAAAA
+41 DAAAPLSAAAA

-71 AASLVDTGPNFT
+71 AVPLVAVEPTSA
-83 GWRAALHDFRPAV
+83 GWRAALRDFRAAV
-96 GRHNLRELACSP
+96 ARHNLRELACSP
-108 VLLEHF
+108 VLFEHF

-125 RAIAPPDALALAG
+125 RANAPLDALAL
-138 RAVPVLLEHFRALRA
+138 V
-153 QSAADL
+153 
-159 RAIAP
+159 
-164 PDALALAG
+164 G

-177 ASLRAL
+177 ATLRAL
-183 PDAFAARMRAR
+183 PDAFATRIRAR
-194 YEQALLAVL
+194 YEQALLGLL
-203 RAPHGAP
+203 RAEHGAP
-210 AGALD
+210 DAALD
-215 ELDATLAGLADDA
+215 ELDAMLAALADDD
-228 PYDFWRLAGACLRAL
+228 PYDFWRLAAACLRAL
-243 RASSAP
+243 RASGAP

-254 LARTNLLLGEHVQ
+254 LARTNLLLGEHAQ
-267 GRRGAPPDLVR
+267 GRRDAPPEFVR

-299 LVDVLRD
+299 LVDVLHD

-340 PTRTLG
+340 PTRALG

-364 SMADLSAVPKT
+364 SMADLAADPARADASA
-375 ADTSVAWRASEA
+375 AWHASGA
-387 AYRVGAAACA
+387 AYRVGTAACA

-407 DTLGLAW
+407 DTLGLVW
-414 RRAAHGVPLADR
+414 RRAAHGVPLADGGL
-426 DLAAHSHASDMLR
+426 DAHGHASDMLR

-456 ASEALG
+456 ASGALG
-462 AALGRT
+462 AALGRA

>member
-1 MTSDP
+1 MTADP
-6 ATVPHPD
+6 ANVPFPE

-26 DAWLAAAADAFERRD
+26 DASLAAAADAFARRD
-41 DTVAPLAAAAA
+41 DAIAPLAAAAA

-71 AASLVDTGPNFT
+71 AAPLVATGPTSAAWRVALDDF
-83 GWRAALHDFRPAV
+83 RAAVA
-96 GRHNLRELACSP
+96 RHNLRELACSP
-108 VLLEHF
+108 VLFNHF

-125 RAIAPPDALALAG
+125 HASAPLDALAL
-138 RAVPVLLEHFRALRA
+138 V
-153 QSAADL
+153 
-159 RAIAP
+159 
-164 PDALALAG
+164 G

-177 ASLRAL
+177 ATLRAL
-183 PDAFAARMRAR
+183 PDTFASRARAR

-203 RAPHGAP
+203 RTSQGTPDA
-210 AGALD
+210 ALD
-215 ELDATLAGLADDA
+215 ELDATLTALADGV
-228 PYDFWRLAGACLRAL
+228 PYDFWRLAAACLRAL
-243 RASSAP
+243 RASGAP

-254 LARTNLLLGEHVQ
+254 LARTNLLLGEHAQ
-267 GRRGAPPDLVR
+267 GRRSAPPGLVR
-278 ETVALL
+278 ETLALL

-299 LVDVLRD
+299 LVDVLHD

-326 ADAARAEHDAVAAA
+326 ADAARAEHDAVTAA

-364 SMADLSAVPKT
+364 SMADLSAAPAG
-375 ADTSVAWRASEA
+375 ADAGAAWRASAA
-387 AYRVGAAACA
+387 AYRVGTAACA

-414 RRAAHGVPLADR
+414 RRAAHGVPLADGGL
-426 DLAAHSHASDMLR
+426 DAHARASDMLR

-456 ASEALG
+456 ASGALG
-462 AALGRT
+462 AALDRA

>member
-1 MTSDP
+1 MRPEP
-6 ATVPHPD
+6 ANVPHPD

-41 DTVAPLAAAAA
+41 GAAAPLSAAAA

-71 AASLVDTGPNFT
+71 AVPLVAVEPTSA
-83 GWRAALHDFRPAV
+83 GWRAALRDFRAAV

-108 VLLEHF
+108 VLFEHF

-125 RAIAPPDALALAG
+125 RASAPLDALAL
-138 RAVPVLLEHFRALRA
+138 V
-153 QSAADL
+153 
-159 RAIAP
+159 
-164 PDALALAG
+164 G

-177 ASLRAL
+177 ATLRAL
-183 PDAFAARMRAR
+183 PDAFATRIRAR
-194 YEQALLAVL
+194 YEQALLGVL
-203 RAPHGAP
+203 RAGHGAP
-210 AGALD
+210 DAALA
-215 ELDATLAGLADDA
+215 ELDAMLAVLASDD
-228 PYDFWRLAGACLRAL
+228 PYDFWRLAAACVRAL
-243 RASSAP
+243 RASGAP

-254 LARTNLLLGEHVQ
+254 LARTNLLLGEHAQ
-267 GRRGAPPDLVR
+267 GRRSAPPELVR

-299 LVDVLRD
+299 LVDVLHD

-340 PTRTLG
+340 PTRALG

-364 SMADLSAVPKT
+364 SMADLA
-375 ADTSVAWRASEA
+375 ADPAAADAGAAWHASGA
-387 AYRVGAAACA
+387 AYRVGTAACA

-414 RRAAHGVPLADR
+414 RRAAHGVPLADGGL
-426 DLAAHSHASDMLR
+426 DAHGHASDMLR

-456 ASEALG
+456 ASGALG
-462 AALGRT
+462 AALGRA

>member
-1 MTSDP
+1 MTSNP
-6 ATVPHPD
+6 ANVPLPD

-41 DTVAPLAAAAA
+41 DAAAPLSAAAA

-63 RFAGQLSA
+63 RFAGQLSVA
-71 AASLVDTGPNFT
+71 VPLVVAEPTSA
-83 GWRAALHDFRPAV
+83 GWCAALRDFRAAV

-108 VLLEHF
+108 VLFDHF

-125 RAIAPPDALALAG
+125 RASTPLDALAL
-138 RAVPVLLEHFRALRA
+138 V
-153 QSAADL
+153 
-159 RAIAP
+159 
-164 PDALALAG
+164 G

-177 ASLRAL
+177 ATLRVL
-183 PDAFAARMRAR
+183 PDAFATRVRAR
-194 YEQALLAVL
+194 YEQALLGVL
-203 RAPHGAP
+203 RAQHGAP
-210 AGALD
+210 GAALD
-215 ELDATLAGLADDA
+215 ELDAMQAALADDG
-228 PYDFWRLAGACLRAL
+228 PYDFWRLAAACLRAL
-243 RASSAP
+243 RATGAP
-249 ELKRF
+249 ELKGF
-254 LARTNLLLGEHVQ
+254 LARTNLLLGEQAQ
-267 GRRGAPPDLVR
+267 GRRSAPPELVR

-299 LVDVLRD
+299 LVDVLHD

-326 ADAARAEHDAVAAA
+326 ADAARAEHDAVAVA

-364 SMADLSAVPKT
+364 SMADLAADPAV
-375 ADTSVAWRASEA
+375 ADAGAAWHASGA
-387 AYRVGAAACA
+387 AYRVGTAACA

-414 RRAAHGVPLADR
+414 RRAAHGVPLADGGL
-426 DLAAHSHASDMLR
+426 DAHGHASDMLR

>member
-1 MTSDP
+1 MRPEP
-6 ATVPHPD
+6 ANVPHPD

-41 DTVAPLAAAAA
+41 DAAAPLSAAAA

-71 AASLVDTGPNFT
+71 AVPLVAVEPTSA
-83 GWRAALHDFRPAV
+83 GWRAALRDFRAAV

-108 VLLEHF
+108 VLFEHF

-125 RAIAPPDALALAG
+125 RASAPLDALAL
-138 RAVPVLLEHFRALRA
+138 V
-153 QSAADL
+153 
-159 RAIAP
+159 
-164 PDALALAG
+164 G

-177 ASLRAL
+177 ATLRAL
-183 PDAFAARMRAR
+183 PDAFTTRIRAR
-194 YEQALLAVL
+194 YEQALLGVL
-203 RAPHGAP
+203 RAEHGAP
-210 AGALD
+210 DAALA
-215 ELDATLAGLADDA
+215 ELDAMLAALAGDD
-228 PYDFWRLAGACLRAL
+228 PYDFWRLAAACVRAL
-243 RASSAP
+243 RASGAP

-254 LARTNLLLGEHVQ
+254 LARTNLLLGEHAQ
-267 GRRGAPPDLVR
+267 GRRSAPPELVR

-299 LVDVLRD
+299 LVDVLHD

-340 PTRTLG
+340 PTRALG

-364 SMADLSAVPKT
+364 SMADLAANPAAADPGAAWHASA
-375 ADTSVAWRASEA
+375 A
-387 AYRVGAAACA
+387 AYRVGTAACA

-414 RRAAHGVPLADR
+414 RRAAHGVPLADGGL
-426 DLAAHSHASDMLR
+426 DAHGHASDMLR

-456 ASEALG
+456 ASGALG
-462 AALGRT
+462 AALGRA